1 MVRHRKCM
9 LSNSP
14 ENCNATGSEQICQDV
29 QIIEVGKAFPLMFT
43 TGLWIMATLRSARN
57 KICQED
63 KILSINIL
71 TNIKLHTHE
80 AEYRTVTSTGCWT
93 EEDLLHALRAL
104 EKGLKYHTSIYT
116 SKPMKY
122 AKLEGGKKGLLF
134 QMQPEDRQAKTYAP
148 M

>member
-1 MVRHRKCM
+1 M

-122 AKLEGGKKGLLF
+122 AKLEGGKKRTSF
-134 QMQPEDRQAKTYAP
+134 PDAAWRQTSKNLCPYV
-148 M
+148 MVLI